1 MILFHMI
8 LIFNINIDAGHDE
21 INDNLLVDNS
31 WAIILNNYILVEKR
45 PFIVDLPIQN
55 G

>member
-1 MILFHMI
+1 MILLFHMI

-31 WAIILNNYILVEKR
+31 
-45 PFIVDLPIQN
+45 
-55 G
+55 